1 MNAFRRSLRGLVSK
15 LALFYL
21 LLSLPTLLVVET
33 VVMSWEFQGFLA
45 GVKTGSLNRAAAKGG
60 SELESLWPHMRLGAQ
75 PDSLA
80 MSTWLEGWL
89 LRLQQ
94 PKGGLT
100 PDESYI
106 LLELREP
113 ALAAAIIDKDSRIVS
128 IARGLATWH
137 LDLPTE
143 DEISAALQGTDRV
156 PQVLAGKQ
164 NDYSIQRVL
173 VPLHASGGDK
183 LGFLFVEL
191 RVPTPWRHLMIDASV
206 ESPVI
211 FAFLIVFG
219 LASSIF
225 LAAWVTRRLRRIE
238 RAASAWSR
246 GDFSNR
252 INDHARDEIGGLS
265 DMLDRMALDL
275 RSLLRSR
282 SQLAALAERQRLA
295 RDLHD
300 TVKQKVFALS
310 LQLAAA
316 REGGADG
323 ARQQQRL
330 AEAATLVEEI
340 QRELGD
346 QLRELREDAGAAEDL
361 VPELQRRLDDF
372 ARRSGLEVLP
382 SLPAQLNLKPA
393 QTESVLRI
401 VDEALANAWR
411 HSSATQVRVDVRR
424 SDRWVELVI
433 ADDGH
438 GGARESS
445 LGMGIANMRQR
456 AAGLPGGEFALDSG
470 AAGTTLRM
478 GFEMET
484 AA

>member
-1 MNAFRRSLRGLVSK
+1 MANRSRG
-15 LALFYL
+15 
-21 LLSLPTLLVVET
+21 
-33 VVMSWEFQGFLA
+33 
-45 GVKTGSLNRAAAKGG
+45 
-60 SELESLWPHMRLGAQ
+60 
-75 PDSLA
+75 
-80 MSTWLEGWL
+80 
-89 LRLQQ
+89 LRLQ
-94 PKGGLT
+94 LT
-100 PDESYI
+100 LFYI
-106 LLELREP
+106 ALSVP
-113 ALAAAIIDKDSRIVS
+113 ALLLIEQVILGVQFQRCLSE
-128 IARGLATWH
+128 
-137 LDLPTE
+137 LD
-143 DEISAALQGTDRV
+143 DGRV
-156 PQVLAGKQ
+156 
-164 NDYSIQRVL
+164 QRVL
-173 VPLHASGGDK
+173 V
-183 LGFLFVEL
+183 
-191 RVPTPWRHLMIDASV
+191 R
-206 ESPVI
+206 ESE
-211 FAFLIVFG
+211 A
-219 LASSIF
+219 LAQA
-225 LAAWVTRRLRRIE
+225 LARGIAQPEVDQRLRRFVLE
-238 RAASAWSR
+238 LERPRESLGTRAAYVLLELAPHPFAVSLQAPGTPGMAPADGMVHRRWSAPLPGQPGTLVLDLSVPSPWDPFGRKLSFEWPIAVAYLALFLVGSAWFLRRRVLARIARIDAAAQAWAR
-246 GDFSNR
+246 GDFAPHLVDRSS
-252 INDHARDEIGGLS
+252 DELG
-265 DMLDRMALDL
+265 
-275 RSLLRSR
+275 
-282 SQLAALAERQRLA
+282 QLAADLNRMAADLKALFATRAQLATLEERRRLA

-470 AAGTTLRM
+470 ASGTTLRM

>member
-1 MNAFRRSLRGLVSK
+1 MANRSRGLRLQLTLFYIALSVPALLLIEQVMLGVQFQRCLAELDDGRVQRVLTRESEALALAMARGIAQPEVDQRLRRFVLELERPRESLGTRAAYVLLELAPHPFAVSLQAPGTSGMAPADGMVHRRWSAPLPGQPGTLVLDLSVPSPWDPFGRK
-15 LALFYL
+15 LSFEWPIAVAYLALFL
-21 LLSLPTLLVVET
+21 FGSA
-33 VVMSWEFQGFLA
+33 WFLRRRVLTRIA
-45 GVKTGSLNRAAAKGG
+45 RIDAAA
-60 SELESLWPHMRLGAQ
+60 Q
-75 PDSLA
+75 
-80 MSTWLEGWL
+80 
-89 LRLQQ
+89 
-94 PKGGLT
+94 
-100 PDESYI
+100 
-106 LLELREP
+106 
-113 ALAAAIIDKDSRIVS
+113 
-128 IARGLATWH
+128 
-137 LDLPTE
+137 
-143 DEISAALQGTDRV
+143 
-156 PQVLAGKQ
+156 
-164 NDYSIQRVL
+164 
-173 VPLHASGGDK
+173 
-183 LGFLFVEL
+183 
-191 RVPTPWRHLMIDASV
+191 
-206 ESPVI
+206 
-211 FAFLIVFG
+211 
-219 LASSIF
+219 
-225 LAAWVTRRLRRIE
+225 AW
-238 RAASAWSR
+238 AR
-246 GDFSNR
+246 GDFAPHLVDRSS
-252 INDHARDEIGGLS
+252 DELG
-265 DMLDRMALDL
+265 
-275 RSLLRSR
+275 
-282 SQLAALAERQRLA
+282 QLAADLNRMAADLKALFATRAQLATLEERRRLA

-330 AEAATLVEEI
+330 TEAATLVEEI

-372 ARRSGLEVLP
+372 ARRSGLAVLP

-411 HSSATQVRVDVRR
+411 HSSATRVRIDVRR